1 MQQESTS
8 TDCIK
13 VYHYITQNVFS
24 GAFQPGYK
32 LIEKN
37 IAAACEVSRTPV
49 RLAIER
55 VVSEGIAFRAPNC
68 SAKVRQLSVEDIT
81 GLLSIRAVNE
91 GLAARLAAQRAT
103 PEQVQQLQALGCQM
117 QRANADGEIAAYRK
131 LAGDVH
137 NEIIAIAGND
147 YLRDLI
153 AKIYSITHRYHM
165 SVMSQPGRMDRSC
178 EEHMRVIQYVAA
190 GNGEEAEKAMNAHI
204 MSIVHFFQDESN
216 LAALRAIS
224 TLNWD

>member
-1 MQQESTS
+1 MQQTATS
-8 TDCIK
+8 SDCMK

-37 IAAACEVSRTPV
+37 IAEACSVSRTPV

-55 VVSEGIAFRAPNC
+55 VVSEGLAFRAPNC
-68 SAKVRQLSVEDIT
+68 SATVRQLSVEDIV

-103 PEQVQQLQALGCQM
+103 PEQREQLQALGEQM
-117 QRANADGEIAAYRK
+117 QQAAACGEMTVYRK

-137 NEIIAIAGND
+137 NTIITIAGND

-178 EEHMRVIQYVAA
+178 EEHMRIIRFVVD
-190 GNGEEAEKAMNAHI
+190 GCSREAEQAMNAHI
-204 MSIVHFFQDESN
+204 MSIVLFFQDKSN
-216 LAALRAIS
+216 LAGLRAIS

>member
-1 MQQESTS
+1 MQQVSTS

-13 VYHYITQNVFS
+13 VYRYITQNVFS

-37 IAAACEVSRTPV
+37 IADACNVSRTPV

-55 VVSEGIAFRAPNC
+55 VVSEGLAFRAPNC
-68 SAKVRQLSVEDIT
+68 SAKVRQLSVEDII

-103 PEQVQQLQALGCQM
+103 AEQIQQLQALGQQM
-117 QRANADGEIAAYRK
+117 QQANAAGQIAVYRK

-137 NEIIAIAGND
+137 DEIIAIAGND

-178 EEHMRVIQYVAA
+178 EEHMQVIRYVVT
-190 GNGEEAEKAMNAHI
+190 GNGTEAEKAMNAHI

>member
-1 MQQESTS
+1 MQKESTS
-8 TDCIK
+8 TDCVK
-13 VYHYITQNVFS
+13 VYQYITQNIFS

-32 LIEKN
+32 LVEKN
-37 IAAACEVSRTPV
+37 IAEACDVSRMPV
-49 RLAIER
+49 RFAIER
-55 VVSEGIAFRAPNC
+55 LISEGLAFREPNC
-68 SAKVRQLSVEDIT
+68 SAKIRQMSVEDII

-103 PEQVQQLQALGCQM
+103 PEQVRRLQELGQQM
-117 QRANADGEIAAYRK
+117 RRANTDNEIAVYRK

-137 NEIIAIAGND
+137 DEIIAIAGND

-165 SVMSQPGRMDRSC
+165 GVMSQPGRMGHSC
-178 EEHMRVIQYVAA
+178 EEHMQVIHYVAT
-190 GNGEEAEKAMNAHI
+190 GNGKEAEKAMIAHI
-204 MSIVHFFQDESN
+204 MSIVDYFQDESN
-216 LAALRAIS
+216 LVTLRAIS

>member
-1 MQQESTS
+1 MQQTATS
-8 TDCIK
+8 SGCIK
-13 VYHYITQNVFS
+13 EYHYITQNVFS

-37 IAAACEVSRTPV
+37 IAEACSVSRTPV

-55 VVSEGIAFRAPNC
+55 VVSEGLAFRAPNC
-68 SAKVRQLSVEDIT
+68 SATVRQLSVEDIV

-103 PEQVQQLQALGCQM
+103 PEQREQLRALGEQM
-117 QRANADGEIAAYRK
+117 QQAAASGEMTVYRK

-137 NEIIAIAGND
+137 NTIIAIAGND

-178 EEHMRVIQYVAA
+178 EEHMKIIRFVVD
-190 GNGEEAEKAMNAHI
+190 GRSREAEQAMNAHI
-204 MSIVHFFQDESN
+204 MSIVLFFQDESN
-216 LAALRAIS
+216 LAGLRAIS